1 MRVRRRYVAL
11 ALVGVAA
18 VTLSAQRRSFFG
30 QDFPVEGNP
39 SYDGRVTFTRLRYPG
54 YGGLTNEGPG
64 WMHDYP
70 TAERHLTKILSEIS
84 FLSPRLDSSN
94 VLDFGDSTIMRYPVL
109 YFSEPGYWQPTDEE
123 VKNVHDYLVKG
134 GFMIIDDFRVGHW
147 YNLQEQMRRV
157 FSDPKENKQW
167 LPVDIN
173 NPVWDSFFRVDAE
186 DLQRPGIY
194 GPPVQ
199 YLGIFEDNDP
209 TKRLMVI
216 ADYNNDVGDA
226 WQWSDQG
233 FLPIDLTNEAY
244 KLGVNYFMYALTH

>member
-1 MRVRRRYVAL
+1 MRIRRKAL
-11 ALVGVAA
+11 AAVLVGAA
-18 VTLSAQRRSFFG
+18 VVTLSAQRRFFG
-30 QDFPVEGNP
+30 GDFPVEGNP
-39 SYDGRVTFTRLRYPG
+39 SYDGRLTFSRLRYPG

-84 FLSPRLDSSN
+84 FLNPRQDSSN
-94 VLDFGDSTIMRYPVL
+94 VFDFGNPEIMRYPIL
-109 YFSEPGYWQPTDEE
+109 YFSEPGYWQPTDED
-123 VKNVHDYLVKG
+123 VKNVHDFLAKG
-134 GFMIIDDFRVGHW
+134 GFMIIDDFRTFHFP
-147 YNLQEQMRRV
+147 NLQEQMRRV
-157 FSDPKENKQW
+157 LPEAQW
-167 LPVDIN
+167 LPVATDS
-173 NPVWDSFFRVDAE
+173 PVWDSFFRIDEE

-199 YLGIFEDNDP
+199 YLGIFENNDP

-216 ADYNNDVGDA
+216 ANYNNDVGDA

-244 KLGVNYFMYALTH
+244 KLGVNYVMYALTH

>member
-1 MRVRRRYVAL
+1 MRLRRRYVAI
-11 ALVGVAA
+11 ALLGVAA
-18 VTLSAQRRSFFG
+18 AAVAAQRRGIFTG
-30 QDFPVEGNP
+30 DFPVEGNP
-39 SYDGRVTFTRLRYPG
+39 SYDGRFTFMRLRYPG

-84 FLSPRLDSSN
+84 YLNPRQDSSS
-94 VLDFGDSTIMRYPVL
+94 VLDFGNPEVMRYPML
-109 YFSEPGYWQPTDEE
+109 YFSEPGYWEPEE
-123 VKNVHDYLVKG
+123 ADVKNIHDFLMKG
-134 GFMIIDDFRVGHW
+134 GFMIIDDFRIRHFD
-147 YNLQEQMRRV
+147 NLEFQMKRV
-157 FSDPKENKQW
+157 LPKAVW
-167 LPVDIN
+167 LPVTPDH
-173 NPVWDSFFRVDAE
+173 PVWDSFFRVDEE

-216 ADYNNDVGDA
+216 ANWNNDVGDA

-233 FLPIDLTNEAY
+233 FYSIDITNEAY
-244 KLGVNYFMYALTH
+244 KLGVNYIMYAMTH

>member
-1 MRVRRRYVAL
+1 MRLRRRYVVI

-18 VTLSAQRRSFFG
+18 VTLAAQRRGIFTG
-30 QDFPVEGNP
+30 DFPVEGNP
-39 SYDGRVTFTRLRYPG
+39 AYDGRFTFMRLRYPG

-84 FLSPRLDSSN
+84 YLNPRQDSST
-94 VLDFGDSTIMRYPVL
+94 VLDFGNPEVMRYPIL
-109 YFSEPGYWQPTDEE
+109 YFSEPGYWEPEE
-123 VKNVHDYLVKG
+123 ADVKNIHDFLLKG
-134 GFMIIDDFRVGHW
+134 GFMIIDDFRVRHFD
-147 YNLQEQMRRV
+147 NLEFQMKRV
-157 FSDPKENKQW
+157 LPKAVW
-167 LPVDIN
+167 LPVAPDHA
-173 NPVWDSFFRVDAE
+173 VWDSFFRIDEE
-186 DLQRPGIY
+186 DLQRPGTY

-216 ADYNNDVGDA
+216 ANWNNDIGDA

-244 KLGVNYFMYALTH
+244 KLGVNYVMYAMTH